1 MKEKKTPSVLRF
13 PEAGQNA
20 EFEQNPQQD
29 ITVHE
34 RKIWNWLV
42 QHAQL
47 WVRIACAAFV
57 IGGVVVVF
65 RWMNERK
72 AQKCLRDYQ
81 NKATLAERVTW
92 AEDTSLPS
100 GVGNV
105 RGLVFLEQANE
116 SMKAK
121 EYEKALRYYQ
131 KAKAH
136 LKIQPFPD
144 EAAVGAGFAALQ
156 VNDLEAAEKEF
167 HPLCKSASK
176 YIHSQALYGLCYV
189 AGKRGNAQNFSHYK
203 TQLLG
208 YDLSN
213 GLATQIEVLFPE
225 MGK

>member
-13 PEAGQNA
+13 PETGQNA
-20 EFEQNPQQD
+20 EFEHEPQQD
-29 ITVHE
+29 VTVRE

-42 QHAQL
+42 QHAHL
-47 WVRIACAAFV
+47 WVRIACTAFV
-57 IGGVVVVF
+57 VGGLVVVF

-81 NKATLAERVTW
+81 SKTTLAERVAW
-92 AEDTSLPS
+92 AEGASLPS

-136 LKIQPFPD
+136 LKIQPFSD
-144 EAAVGAGFAALQ
+144 EAAVGCGFAALYI
-156 VNDLEAAEKEF
+156 NDLEAAEKEF
-167 HPLCKSASK
+167 HPLCKSTSK

-208 YDLSN
+208 YDLGN

>member
-1 MKEKKTPSVLRF
+1 MKEKKKPSVLHF

-29 ITVHE
+29 VTVRE

-47 WVRIACAAFV
+47 WVRIVCAVVV

-72 AQKCLRDYQ
+72 AQRCLRDYQ
-81 NKATLAERVTW
+81 SKATLAERVAW
-92 AEDTSLPS
+92 AEGTSLPS
-100 GVGNV
+100 CVGNV

-136 LKIQPFPD
+136 LKIQPFSD
-144 EAAVGAGFAALQ
+144 EAAVGVGFAALH

-167 HPLCKSASK
+167 HPLCKSTSK
-176 YIHSQALYGLCYV
+176 YIHAQALYGLCYV

>member
-13 PEAGQNA
+13 PETGQNA
-20 EFEQNPQQD
+20 EFEQSSQQD
-29 ITVHE
+29 VTVRE

-47 WVRIACAAFV
+47 WVRIACTAFV
-57 IGGVVVVF
+57 VGGLVVVF

-81 NKATLAERVTW
+81 SKTTLVERVAW
-92 AEDTSLPS
+92 AGGASLPS

-136 LKIQPFPD
+136 LKIQPFSD
-144 EAAVGAGFAALQ
+144 EAAVGCGFAALYI
-156 VNDLEAAEKEF
+156 NDLEAAEKEF
-167 HPLCKSASK
+167 HPLCKSTSK

-208 YDLSN
+208 YDLGN

>member
-13 PEAGQNA
+13 PETGQNA
-20 EFEQNPQQD
+20 EFEQSSQQD
-29 ITVHE
+29 VTVRE

-47 WVRIACAAFV
+47 WVRIACTAFV

-81 NKATLAERVTW
+81 SKATLAERIAW
-92 AEDTSLPS
+92 AEGTSLPS
-100 GVGNV
+100 GVGDV

-136 LKIQPFPD
+136 LKIQPFSD
-144 EAAVGAGFAALQ
+144 EASVGVGFAALH

-167 HPLCKSASK
+167 HPLCKSTSK

>member
-1 MKEKKTPSVLRF
+1 MKEKKTSSVLRF

-29 ITVHE
+29 VTVHE
-34 RKIWNWLV
+34 RKIWNWLA

-47 WVRIACAAFV
+47 WVRIVCAAFV
-57 IGGVVVVF
+57 IGGVFVVF

-81 NKATLAERVTW
+81 SKATLAERVTW
-92 AEDTSLPS
+92 AEGASLPS
-100 GVGNV
+100 GVENM
-105 RGLVFLEQANE
+105 RGLVFLKQANE

-131 KAKAH
+131 KAKAY
-136 LKIQPFPD
+136 LKTQPFPD
-144 EAAVGAGFAALQ
+144 EAAVGAGFAALH

-167 HPLCKSASK
+167 HPLCKSTSK
-176 YIHSQALYGLCYV
+176 YIHSQALYGLCYI

-225 MGK
+225 IGK

>member
-13 PEAGQNA
+13 PGTGQNA
-20 EFEQNPQQD
+20 EFEHEPQQD
-29 ITVHE
+29 VTVRE

-47 WVRIACAAFV
+47 WVRIACTAFV
-57 IGGVVVVF
+57 IGAVVVVF

-81 NKATLAERVTW
+81 SKTTLAERIAW
-92 AEDTSLPS
+92 AESASLPS

-136 LKIQPFPD
+136 LKIQPFSD
-144 EAAVGAGFAALQ
+144 KAAVGCGFAALYI
-156 VNDLEAAEKEF
+156 NDLEAAEKEF
-167 HPLCKSASK
+167 HPLCKSTSK

-208 YDLSN
+208 YDLGN

>member
-20 EFEQNPQQD
+20 EFEQSSQQD
-29 ITVHE
+29 VTVRE

-47 WVRIACAAFV
+47 WVRIACTAFV
-57 IGGVVVVF
+57 IGAVVVVF

-81 NKATLAERVTW
+81 SKATLEERIAW
-92 AEDTSLPS
+92 AESASLPS
-100 GVGNV
+100 GVGDV

-136 LKIQPFPD
+136 LKIQPFSD
-144 EAAVGAGFAALQ
+144 EASVGVGFAALH

-167 HPLCKSASK
+167 HPLCKSTSK
-176 YIHSQALYGLCYV
+176 YIHSQALYGLCYA

>member
-13 PEAGQNA
+13 PEAGKDA
-20 EFEQNPQQD
+20 EFEHEPQQD
-29 ITVHE
+29 VTVRE

-47 WVRIACAAFV
+47 WVRIACAVVV

-81 NKATLAERVTW
+81 SKATLAERIAW
-92 AEDTSLPS
+92 AESASLPS
-100 GVGNV
+100 SVGNV

-131 KAKAH
+131 KAKMH
-136 LKIQPFPD
+136 LKIQPLCD
-144 EAAVGAGFAALQ
+144 EAAVGVGFAALH

-167 HPLCKSASK
+167 HLLCKSTSK

-208 YDLSN
+208 YDLST